1 MAITTAADHSG
12 DVPSYAGTRVIHDAD
27 AHLSEPNGFYEA
39 YADPADRAR
48 LAELEVGSKGRDM
61 TPVHEKYLGRHNSAE
76 RVAAEATEVLLHKNI
91 EALGAFDSSDRVRAL
106 DHLGFQSQL
115 MFTTSFLRVLTDT
128 DRDGDRS
135 LALAATRAHN
145 RAMVDFC
152 SADDR
157 LLPVCWVPF
166 GSIDDALVIGR
177 EAIAAGAAALMIPS
191 ICPRTH
197 SPSHIGFEPLW
208 AMAAEAGVPIVFH
221 VGGGRAMVESYKAD
235 GRPPVKDFLGGD
247 GNFTSI
253 SFMAIPEAPMQ
264 TLAALILQGV
274 MERYPTLRFGVI
286 EQGAYWVP
294 GWMRSMDSAAGA
306 FRKNEERLT
315 KLSLKPSEYVERQ
328 VRVTPYPHEDAGWII
343 DQVGPT
349 IAMFSSDY
357 PHVEGG
363 RNPLKRFDETL
374 VGQSAEAVDGFYANN
389 FADLMRLG

>member
-1 MAITTAADHSG
+1 
-12 DVPSYAGTRVIHDAD
+12 
-27 AHLSEPNGFYEA
+27 
-39 YADPADRAR
+39 
-48 LAELEVGSKGRDM
+48 
-61 TPVHEKYLGRHNSAE
+61 
-76 RVAAEATEVLLHKNI
+76 
-91 EALGAFDSSDRVRAL
+91 
-106 DHLGFQSQL
+106 
-115 MFTTSFLRVLTDT
+115 
-128 DRDGDRS
+128 
-135 LALAATRAHN
+135 
-145 RAMVDFC
+145 
-152 SADDR
+152 
-157 LLPVCWVPF
+157 
-166 GSIDDALVIGR
+166 
-177 EAIAAGAAALMIPS
+177 
-191 ICPRTH
+191 
-197 SPSHIGFEPLW
+197 
-208 AMAAEAGVPIVFH
+208 
-221 VGGGRAMVESYKAD
+221 MVESYKAD